1 MSDLMQMDVPG
12 KLTFGRILFL
22 TSVVLLPA
30 CQTTDILFHQ
40 PDDYLPFK
48 GTTLAGKKF
57 IRSFDKFTYYGEQNL
72 WLADVPF
79 CLVADVILLP
89 YGVYNMMSP
98 PIER

>member
-1 MSDLMQMDVPG
+1 MHIGFPG
-12 KLTFGRILFL
+12 QLTYGRTLLFL
-22 TSVVLLPA
+22 AAIVVLPA
-30 CQTTDILFHQ
+30 CQTTGILLSQ
-40 PDDYLPFK
+40 PEEYRPFK

-57 IRSFDKFTYYGEQNL
+57 IRSFDEFTYYGEQNL
-72 WLADVPF
+72 WLADIPF